1 MYRLKEMIKI
11 SIHCENEKGKQYTVN
26 FQETSILGCG
36 RLLTMYKP
44 KKGYEVYGIDIKRL
58 PILV

>member
-1 MYRLKEMIKI
+1 MIKI
-11 SIHCENEKGKQYTVN
+11 SIHCENETGKQYTVN